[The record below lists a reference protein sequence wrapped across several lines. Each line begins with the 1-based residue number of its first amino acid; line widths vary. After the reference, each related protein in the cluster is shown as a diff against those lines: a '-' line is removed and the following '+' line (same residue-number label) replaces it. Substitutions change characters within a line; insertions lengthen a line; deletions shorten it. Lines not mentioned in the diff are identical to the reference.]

1 MLEARAHAAG
11 GLLDAQKQR
20 ARGGN
25 MQRAHRWTMKRAW
38 KSVPVV
44 ALALALPGL
53 AQAAPPKKP
62 AAAPAA
68 VGPMFA
74 LTPELEKALKSTDE
88 SQVRGA
94 LDDVKLA
101 GKAAAPAAALLA
113 SALEAGP
120 SPSLAE
126 ALLDTLAEL
135 EVPGTTAQILPFA
148 SHRVLA
154 TRRAAIR
161 ALVKTKGPG
170 AAAALRKALSDP
182 DPQVRGLSATA
193 LGAFK
198 DSSATADLF
207 RALDH
212 RITEAAVSIG
222 QICGKEDCEKLVA
235 KLGKLPFDVVTSGLE
250 QVFFRP
256 TAEVPEELK
265 VSIAQT
271 INQMHTPESSRFL
284 AEIARRFPK
293 TQGPKVKTTLDAIV
307 AQQGG
312 AQ

>member
-1 MLEARAHAAG
+1 M
-11 GLLDAQKQR
+11 
-20 ARGGN
+20 
-25 MQRAHRWTMKRAW
+25 
-38 KSVPVV
+38 SVPVV
-44 ALALALPGL
+44 ALAVTLASAAVAVTFAG
-53 AQAAPPKKP
+53 AAVAAPPKKP
-62 AAAPAA
+62 SPAGA
-68 VGPMFA
+68 IGPMFA
-74 LTPELEKALKSTDE
+74 LTPELEKSLKSSDE
-88 SQVRGA
+88 AQVRGA

-101 GKAAAPAAALLA
+101 GKAAAPAAPLLA
-113 SALEAGP
+113 GALENGP
-120 SPSLAE
+120 APALAE

-135 EVPGTTAQILPFA
+135 EVAGTTAQILPYA
-148 SHRVLA
+148 THRALP

-182 DPQVRGLSATA
+182 DPQVRGLAATA

-198 DSSATADLF
+198 DASATADLF

-222 QICGKEDCEKLVA
+222 QICSKEDCEKLAA

-284 AEIARRFPK
+284 SEIARRFPK
-293 TQGPKVKTTLDAIV
+293 TQGPKFKVTLDAIV